1 MAHCL
6 VTGGA
11 GFIGSH
17 LVERLLQRGDHVRL
31 VDDFSTGTSG
41 NLEGVSGHERL
52 EIRNGRSLTRPCWS
66 RRFRRWTWCFTW
78 PLQLASICFRISR

>member
-41 NLEGVSGHERL
+41 NLEGVSGHECL
-52 EIRNGRSLTRPCWS
+52 EIRNG
-66 RRFRRWTWCFTW
+66 
-78 PLQLASICFRISR
+78 SITDPALL